1 MVAGVILSC
10 LFLMSVGLGIGLSIT
25 DAILMD
31 LQQLNIGGRVA
42 AAVIG
47 VVFAVLAATMFR
59 MAMYRSPVVKAVIKE
74 TQFGKVRITVDA
86 IRDLVIKAVR
96 QIEGIKTAEVDV
108 QVTEENLSLNLTL
121 CILPDIDISAISETV
136 QATLQDY
143 VHATVG
149 ISLSQIDILV
159 KNVVPEK
166 KSRVE

>member
-1 MVAGVILSC
+1 MN
-10 LFLMSVGLGIGLSIT
+10 
-25 DAILMD
+25 AIH
-31 LQQLNIGGRVA
+31 
-42 AAVIG
+42 
-47 VVFAVLAATMFR
+47 
-59 MAMYRSPVVKAVIKE
+59 
-74 TQFGKVRITVDA
+74 
-86 IRDLVIKAVR
+86 DLVIKAVR